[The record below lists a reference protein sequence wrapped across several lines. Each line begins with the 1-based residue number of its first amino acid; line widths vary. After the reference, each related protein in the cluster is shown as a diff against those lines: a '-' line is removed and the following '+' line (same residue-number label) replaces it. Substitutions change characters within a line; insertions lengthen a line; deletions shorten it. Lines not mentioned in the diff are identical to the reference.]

1 MNTALPRS
9 AQPLKER
16 IRAALASHTPE
27 RKDAGTLTRASVLVP
42 LFAEHADGQAAVW
55 LVRRSDGLRTHSGQV
70 ALPGGKRD
78 VSDATPLATALRE
91 AEEEIGLDPQS
102 VDVLGA
108 LDDHVSGTGFVIS
121 PYVGWISTPFEPK
134 PLPGEVARAFAVPL
148 SVFRGEPSMLHLYDA
163 QNTLRSVA
171 SFEVGGETVW
181 GITAAILRDLVRRIP

>member
-1 MNTALPRS
+1 MPRS
-9 AQPLKER
+9 APPLNER
-16 IRAALASHTPE
+16 IRAALASRAPEHT
-27 RKDAGTLTRASVLVP
+27 DAGTLTRASVLVP
-42 LFAEHADGQAAVW
+42 LFAGDPDGQAAVW

-78 VSDATPLATALRE
+78 PSDATPLATALRE

-121 PYVGWISTPFEPK
+121 PYVGWIAAPFEPR

-148 SVFRGEPSMLHLYDA
+148 AVFRSEPEVLRFRDA
-163 QNTLRSVA
+163 HNAMRTVF
-171 SFEVGGETVW
+171 SFEAGGETVW
-181 GITAAILRDLVRRIP
+181 GITAAILRDLVGRIP

>member
-1 MNTALPRS
+1 MSTAMRRS

-16 IRAALASHTPE
+16 IRAALASRMPQ
-27 RKDAGTLTRASVLVP
+27 RKDAGSLTRASVLVP
-42 LFAEHADGQAAVW
+42 LFAQHPDGRAAVW
-55 LVRRSDGLRTHSGQV
+55 LVRRSEGLRTHSGQV

-78 VSDATPLATALRE
+78 DSDATPLATALRE
-91 AEEEIGLDPQS
+91 AEEEIGLDPLS

-148 SVFRGEPSMLHLYDA
+148 SVFRGEPSTLQLRDA
-163 QNTLRSVA
+163 QDALRTVCSY
-171 SFEVGGETVW
+171 EVGGETVW
-181 GITAAILRDLVRRIP
+181 GITAAILRDLVGRIP